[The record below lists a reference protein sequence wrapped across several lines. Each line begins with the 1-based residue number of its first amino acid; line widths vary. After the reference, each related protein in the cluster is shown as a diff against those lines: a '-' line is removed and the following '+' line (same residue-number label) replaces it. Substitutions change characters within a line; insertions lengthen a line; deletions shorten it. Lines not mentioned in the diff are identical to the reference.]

1 MRKVLFVLMLVFTS
15 LIYFSC
21 DTAEDPQDQNTDIP
35 GDPTGV
41 TVPTPTHNNVLPSAS
56 ITSTGSRVKL
66 NLLGLIDP
74 TTNLPLTLSYNASN
88 PQASNIFVEED
99 GIVQGLKVTK
109 VSTGNVLTADIVFLV
124 DNSGSMGEEADSVAK
139 SIVDFANYLQTSGL
153 DVKFAVVGYDSY
165 PNGGLNFTNAQTLNN
180 YLNRSDEF
188 GLVTGT
194 SRTEGFSGTDSAALY
209 TRAESFGYAGGENGV
224 IAAIFADSAYGWRA
238 GAQRVFINFTDEPTQ
253 SLSDGTWN
261 NAMGCS
267 LLSGKATVHT
277 VFSEDSTYWTF
288 DIDEERPWEL
298 SACTGGTIKFIPND
312 ASGLN
317 LKDLPVAGA
326 LANSYLVEFVTATTG
341 VAHTVKVTIY
351 TATADGV
358 QTFNITY

>member
-1 MRKVLFVLMLVFTS
+1 MRKILLVLMLVFTS

-56 ITSTGSRVKL
+56 FSTTGSRVKL

-74 TTNLPLTLSYNASN
+74 TTNQPLTLSYNASN

-124 DNSGSMGEEADSVAK
+124 DNSGSMGDEADSVAA
-139 SIVDFANYLQTSGL
+139 SIIDFANYLQASGL

-165 PNGGLNFTNAQTLNN
+165 PNGGINFTNAQTLSA
-180 YLNRSDEF
+180 YLNRE
-188 GLVTGT
+188 TGT
-194 SRTEGFSGTDSAALY
+194 DRTYYFAGPDSAAL
-209 TRAESFGYAGGENGV
+209 TERGNNFGYAGGENGV
-224 IAAIFADSAYGWRA
+224 IAAIFADSVYGWRA

-261 NAMGCS
+261 NAMGCT

-277 VFSEDSTYWTF
+277 VFSGDTTYYNSSYWTQY
-288 DIDEERPWEL
+288 DEEPAAL
-298 SACTGGTIKFIPND
+298 SRCLGGTIKYIPED
-312 ASGLN
+312 ATGLN

-326 LANSYLVEFVTATTG
+326 LANSYLVEFVTARTG
-341 VAHTVKVTIY
+341 VAHTVKVTVY

>member
-1 MRKVLFVLMLVFTS
+1 MRKLLLILALVFTS
-15 LIYFSC
+15 LFYFSC
-21 DTAEDPQDQNTDIP
+21 DTTEDPQDQNTDIP

-56 ITSTGSRVKL
+56 FTTTGSRVKL

-74 TTNLPLTLSYNASN
+74 TTNQPLTLSYNSSN

-99 GIVQGLKVTK
+99 GILQGLKVTK
-109 VSTGNVLTADIVFLV
+109 VGTGNVLTADIVFCV
-124 DNSGSMGEEADSVAK
+124 DNSGSMSEEADSVAAG
-139 SIVDFANYLQTSGL
+139 IIEFANYLQASGL
-153 DVKFAVVGYDSY
+153 DVKFAVVGYDGDV
-165 PNGGLNFTNAQTLNN
+165 NGGINFTNAQTLSS
-180 YLNRSDEF
+180 YLDRE
-188 GLVTGT
+188 TGT
-194 SRTEGFSGTDSAALY
+194 SRTYYFAGSDSAAL
-209 TRAESFGYAGGENGV
+209 TERAYNFGYAGGENGV
-224 IAAIFADSAYGWRA
+224 IAAIFADSVYGWRA

-288 DIDEERPWEL
+288 NQYDERPWEL
-298 SACTGGTIKFIPND
+298 STCTGGTIKFIPSD

-326 LANSYLVEFVTATTG
+326 LANSYLVEYVSAKTG
-341 VAHTVKVTIY
+341 VAHTVKITVY